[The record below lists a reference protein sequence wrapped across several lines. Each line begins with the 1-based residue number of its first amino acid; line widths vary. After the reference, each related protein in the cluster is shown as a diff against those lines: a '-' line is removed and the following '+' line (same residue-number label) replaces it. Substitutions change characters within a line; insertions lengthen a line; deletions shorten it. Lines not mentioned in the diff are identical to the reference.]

1 MGAFQILDLI
11 IGMAFVYFLLS
22 LICVALQEI
31 KARAYNERSKN
42 LKKWIFDT
50 FRYDREARSSEG
62 LASRLWNNIIIDGL
76 TQEGRTASYIPRDI
90 FVSALLDE
98 IHYESDDKYEKL
110 IYQELQPLK
119 ELQAIEEKLEN
130 FKPASESGLK
140 ELEELK
146 EKREA
151 LTERAKKMGL
161 NSSEKIIERMKEL
174 DDSLNDR
181 KPYDFES
188 IGTSIRNSDLLPQRM
203 KRAILQIYQESHSNM
218 DSFRERLERWFDQ
231 AMERNAGTF
240 KKKAQ
245 QSVLIFS
252 IFVAVLFNVDSI
264 ELIRYFYDHPTEAAR
279 IADAAEKMMADS
291 TTARRLNSM
300 QDSTTKEM
308 LGQIRQD
315 INKLQDLKLP
325 IGWEQLKKQMAAAK
339 AEKEAKARAAKEAK
353 AAKKAK
359 QQQNTS
365 NKKPSKQA
373 SHKNTSQT
381 NDPSW
386 LEALGNAIAD
396 TACLFWAGLRQNLM
410 GWLITILAVSLGAPF
425 WYDIL
430 NKLVDLRSA
439 GKKPAAAPA
448 AGTDS
453 NKNVS
458 DNPLG

>member
-1 MGAFQILDLI
+1 MGLLNILDLV
-11 IGMAFVYFLLS
+11 IGLAFVYFLLS

-76 TQEGRTASYIPRDI
+76 TQEGRSASYIPRDI

-98 IHYESDDKYEKL
+98 IHYESDDKYERI
-110 IYQELQPLK
+110 IYEELQPLK
-119 ELQAIEEKLEN
+119 ELQAIKEKLED
-130 FKPASESGLK
+130 FKPVSESGQEEAV
-140 ELEELK
+140 ELQK
-146 EKREA
+146 KSDA
-151 LTERAKKMGL
+151 LTARAKKMGHD
-161 NSSEKIIERMKEL
+161 SFEKISARIKEL
-174 DDSLNDR
+174 EDSLKDR
-181 KPYDFES
+181 KPYDFDS

-203 KRAILQIYQESHSNM
+203 KRAILQIYNESHSNM
-218 DSFRERLERWFDQ
+218 DSFRDRLERWFDQ

-245 QSVLIFS
+245 VAVVGFS
-252 IFVAVLFNVDSI
+252 IFVTLTLNVNSLT
-264 ELIRYFYDHPTEAAR
+264 LIRYFYDHPAEAAR
-279 IADAAEKMMADS
+279 VADVAEKTINDPETAKRLKSDSSADVKS
-291 TTARRLNSM
+291 ELAGLRTSIEEVRS
-300 QDSTTKEM
+300 
-308 LGQIRQD
+308 
-315 INKLQDLKLP
+315 LKLP
-325 IGWEQLKKQMAAAK
+325 MGWTPLTWFQYL
-339 AEKEAKARAAKEAK
+339 
-353 AAKKAK
+353 
-359 QQQNTS
+359 NFGFF
-365 NKKPSKQA
+365 
-373 SHKNTSQT
+373 
-381 NDPSW
+381 DFF
-386 LEALGNAIAD
+386 NAI
-396 TACLFWAGLRQNLM
+396 TGWAL
-410 GWLITILAVSLGAPF
+410 TILAVSLGAPF

>member
-76 TQEGRTASYIPRDI
+76 TQEGRSASYIPRDV

-98 IHYESDDKYEKL
+98 IHYESDDKYEKI
-110 IYQELQPLK
+110 IYKELQPLK
-119 ELQAIEEKLEN
+119 ELQALEEKLEN

-140 ELEELK
+140 EFGELEE
-146 EKREA
+146 KRKAIIESA
-151 LTERAKKMGL
+151 RKMGL
-161 NSSEKIIERMKEL
+161 DSSEAITKKMKEL
-174 DDSLNDR
+174 EESLNDR

-203 KRAILQIYQESHSNM
+203 KRAILQIYNESHSNM

-240 KKKAQ
+240 KKQAQ
-245 QSVLIFS
+245 KSVLIFS
-252 IFVAVLFNVDSI
+252 IFVTILLNVDSI
-264 ELIRYFYDHPTEAAR
+264 GLIQYFYSHPAEAAR
-279 IADAAEKMMADS
+279 VADAAEKMMADS

-300 QDSTTKEM
+300 QDSTTKQLLAEVKAGISE
-308 LGQIRQD
+308 LRE
-315 INKLQDLKLP
+315 LKLP
-325 IGWEQLKKQMAAAK
+325 
-339 AEKEAKARAAKEAK
+339 
-353 AAKKAK
+353 
-359 QQQNTS
+359 
-365 NKKPSKQA
+365 
-373 SHKNTSQT
+373 
-381 NDPSW
+381 
-386 LEALGNAIAD
+386 
-396 TACLFWAGLRQNLM
+396 M
-410 GWLITILAVSLGAPF
+410 GWRKEVLTAKFCKPDGFLIAGNVFMTLLGWFLTAIAVSLGAPF
-425 WYDIL
+425 WYDTL

-439 GKKPAAAPA
+439 GKKPAPAPA
-448 AGTDS
+448 AVTDS
-453 NKNVS
+453 NKNTS